1 MLDRNQYSFSYIF
14 FIIPHHLSFFFFFFF
29 FNSLLLYCCIGKKK
43 GLKFGTLMASP
54 DCVQF
59 HKVQSKYD
67 E

>member
-14 FIIPHHLSFFFFFFF
+14 FIIPHHLSFFF

-54 DCVQF
+54 DCDQF